1 MGVWL
6 VRGKFGPFVSDFIAF
21 DILMAQAPSDP
32 DSCLRFFSAE
42 GSNVPPGLEGILLPW
57 SRIIGSH
64 PPDGR
69 LSVRED
75 GDSSD
80 VVSSSGCHLQSPS
93 EGGAFS
99 IEGLLVPSHVGLVAS
114 PGQTLFSRLL
124 RSQLHRSPGVSRP

>member
-1 MGVWL
+1 VGVWR
-6 VRGKFGPFVSDFIAF
+6 VRGEFGPFVSDFVAF
-21 DILMAQAPSDP
+21 DTLMARAPSDL
-32 DSCLRFFSAE
+32 DSYLRFFSAE
-42 GSNVPPGLEGILLPW
+42 GGDMPPSLEDVLLPW

-93 EGGAFS
+93 EGGAFC
-99 IEGLLVPSHVGLVAS
+99 IEGLLVSSHVGLVAS
-114 PGQTLFSRLL
+114 PGQTLF
-124 RSQLHRSPGVSRP
+124 PGYCVAGCTVLQA